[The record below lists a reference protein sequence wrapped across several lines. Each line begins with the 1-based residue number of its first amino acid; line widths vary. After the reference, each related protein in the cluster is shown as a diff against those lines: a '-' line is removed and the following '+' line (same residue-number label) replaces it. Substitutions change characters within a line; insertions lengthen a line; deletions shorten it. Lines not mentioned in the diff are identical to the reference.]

1 MNGMHP
7 QDVFEKTLGLT
18 DPDLIQELIDAC
30 TPLHL
35 KAGDFLIREGDMPT
49 VVPFLLKGIVR
60 GFLFDVNGREIT
72 DCFAVQP
79 GIPVMTSAD
88 LRVPSPFSMEA
99 MVDSEFLTIPIVE
112 IQRLLEKYSELQQLY
127 NQLLIFSFSMH
138 WEIKLTLCRNT
149 AMQKYQWFLEK
160 YPGLI
165 DRISNKCIA
174 SFLGMTPVTL
184 SKLRRVLREKE
195 NKNV

>member
-1 MNGMHP
+1 MHP

-35 KAGDFLIREGDMPT
+35 KAGDFLIRAGDMPM

>member
-1 MNGMHP
+1 MHP

-60 GFLFDVNGREIT
+60 GVLFDVNGREIT

>member
-35 KAGDFLIREGDMPT
+35 KSGDFLIREGDMPT